1 MRRLWL
7 TLIFVSAVIASQPAW
22 ADDSSV
28 CAGSNDDLAIP
39 ACGRVIAKKST
50 SRAGRAQA
58 YYNRAISYANKG
70 KSDLAIQDYSQ
81 AIALDPNYASAYN
94 NRCSAYSKTGKFD
107 EAIADCDRAIELKS
121 DYDLAYYNRGNVYR
135 KKNMPDR
142 AIADITKAI
151 SIKATDP
158 DYFFYR
164 AMAYQN
170 NDQID
175 LAIKDY
181 DKAIEL
187 NPDYGNAYYNRGN
200 IYRKHNNPDQAI
212 ADFTKA
218 LAIDSSDADTFFFR
232 GLTYQNNNQLDEA
245 IADYDKALELTPNDF
260 DTLFNRGLARKK
272 TGDFDLAIADY
283 DKALTVKAD
292 AGAYNSRGN
301 AYYSKGDPA
310 RAIAD
315 YTSAI
320 GLDSNDADAYYNR
333 GTTFTDQ
340 GDYNSAVADLDKVV
354 TLQPNNASGFTARA
368 NAYRK
373 KGEIEKAIADYR
385 SALALA
391 PDDADVKK
399 GLADAIGAQPPAGA
413 DGSNLSAD
421 SGASK
426 EAATATGAGGP
437 KSAES
442 NAIAQPTLRRVALV
456 IGNSGYR
463 AVAHLPNPASDAQL
477 VGDAL
482 RQAGVD
488 VTVALDLDRAGMVSA
503 LRAFS
508 RKADNSDWAVIYYA
522 GHGMELD
529 GTNYLIPIDAT
540 LETDRDVPDEAL
552 SLDRVLSAVDGARLL
567 KLVIL
572 DACRNNPFAQ
582 QMKLTVAKRAVTRGL
597 SRIEPADATMVVYSA
612 KEGTTA
618 EDGDGANSVFAASIS
633 KRIVEPGVEINKV
646 FRLVTRDVLTETGNR
661 QQPFVYGSL
670 PPDDFI
676 LVPAK

>member
-1 MRRLWL
+1 MRGLWL
-7 TLIFVSAVIASQPAW
+7 TLIFVSAFAASQPAW
-22 ADDSSV
+22 ADDASV

-50 SRAGRAQA
+50 SKAGRVKAF
-58 YYNRAISYANKG
+58 YNRAISYANKG

-81 AIALDPNYASAYN
+81 AITLDPSYTSAYN
-94 NRCSAYSKTGKFD
+94 NRCSAYSKTGKYD

-200 IYRKHNNPDQAI
+200 IYRKHDNPEQAI

-218 LAIDSSDADTFFFR
+218 IAIDSSDADNFFFR

-245 IADYDKALELTPNDF
+245 IADYDKALELTPSDF
-260 DTLFNRGLARKK
+260 DTLFNRGLAHKK
-272 TGDFDLAIADY
+272 KGDFDLAIADY

-301 AYYSKGDPA
+301 AYYSKGDFD

-320 GLDSNDADAYYNR
+320 GLDPKDADAYYNR

-340 GDYNSAVADLDKVV
+340 GDYNSAVADLDKVIA
-354 TLQPNNASGFTARA
+354 LQPNGVAGFTARA

-391 PDDADVKK
+391 PDDADAKS
-399 GLADAIGAQPPAGA
+399 GLADAIGAQPPASA
-413 DGSNLSAD
+413 DGSKPSAD

-426 EAATATGAGGP
+426 EAATAAGAAGP
-437 KSAES
+437 KSSEP
-442 NAIAQPTLRRVALV
+442 NAIAQPMLRRVALV

-488 VTVALDLDRAGMVSA
+488 VTVALDLDRAAMVSA

-508 RKADNSDWAVIYYA
+508 RKADNSDWAMIYYA

-540 LETDRDVPDEAL
+540 LETDRDVPDETL
-552 SLDRVLSAVDGARLL
+552 SLDRVLSAVSGARQL

-597 SRIEPADATMVVYSA
+597 SRVEPMDATMVVYSA

-646 FRLVTRDVLTETGNR
+646 FRLVTRDVLSETGNR